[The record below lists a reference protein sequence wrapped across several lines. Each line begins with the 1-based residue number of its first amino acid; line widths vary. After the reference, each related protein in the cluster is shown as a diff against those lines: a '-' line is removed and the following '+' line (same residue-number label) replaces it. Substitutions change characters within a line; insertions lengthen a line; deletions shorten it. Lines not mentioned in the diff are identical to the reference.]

1 MILYGKPVADALREQ
16 CAEWIEES
24 ARKTHG
30 KRTLTV
36 IKDDTS
42 DKGYLEAIQREAER
56 WKINLLYAE
65 GLLEAKKMGA
75 NRVIDVRKPANIIIS
90 GFCSVDGQN
99 DRGRET
105 VYAGRMSNEIP
116 CTAEAIIRILDFY
129 EIPLEGRNAV
139 IIGRSDRVGKPVAML
154 MLARNSTITVCHS
167 HTPRMELNAAISR
180 AGIIV
185 CASGYKG
192 LLDHWMQSRY
202 MDSLQTVV
210 NVGGDYDEE
219 SVWHKTSKINLV
231 PYRGGV
237 GPVTAAVLMSHVL
250 M

>member
-1 MILYGKPVADALREQ
+1 MILYGKPVADALREKH
-16 CAEWIEES
+16 AERIE
-24 ARKTHG
+24 AMAW

-36 IKDDTS
+36 IRDETE
-42 DKGYLEAIQREAER
+42 DKRYLAAIKREAER
-56 WKINLLYAE
+56 WKVNLA
-65 GLLEAKKMGA
+65 GA
-75 NRVIDVRKPANIIIS
+75 TSAIDAAQKGAHHVIDIRREPQPMM
-90 GFCSVDGQN
+90 GFAAVDGQ
-99 DRGRET
+99 DIWGQLQAYRGVLCEST
-105 VYAGRMSNEIP
+105 A
-116 CTAEAIIRILDFY
+116 CTAEAIIRMLDY
-129 EIPLEGRNAV
+129 YNIPIAGKHAV
-139 IIGRSDRVGKPVAML
+139 VIGRSDRVGKPTAML
-154 MLARNSTITVCHS
+154 LLARDATVTVCHS
-167 HTPRMELNAAISR
+167 HTPRMEMNAAISR